1 MSWTVTHGGEGAAAA
16 VQLEACRTA
25 EFACVLPGQ
34 TCTAGCMKG
43 LSHVDKFQMAHNK
56 SGTACQVLPSPRMRA
71 ARRRP
76 ETDEV

>member
-1 MSWTVTHGGEGAAAA
+1 MYSRVYE
-16 VQLEACRTA
+16 
-25 EFACVLPGQ
+25 
-34 TCTAGCMKG
+34 G
-43 LSHVDKFQMAHNK
+43 LSHVDKFQMANNK